1 MSGGSCFNV
10 LPSSSISSI
19 NNVANGSHNSLTLPN
34 GNALSPNKQNGVLIS
49 QS

>member
-10 LPSSSISSI
+10 LPSSSITSI
-19 NNVANGSHNSLTLPN
+19 NNVANGSHNSPILPN
-34 GNALSPNKQNGVLIS
+34 GNALSPNKQNGVIL

>member
-1 MSGGSCFNV
+1 MSGGSCFDV

-19 NNVANGSHNSLTLPN
+19 NSIANGSHNSLTIPN